1 MATVRTEDHSF
12 IVGDGDDMPIATAD
26 FSTGLAGAMH
36 NCAMICTGIDRGPV
50 TVTAEA
56 LDAAPGLDSVDQW
69 DDVAEI
75 SLTAPVGR
83 LAVHQLLYLPGEAP
97 PDLPILSPGGPG
109 TYRLRIHTRGRDAHY
124 DQVVDTPSEEYHLI
138 AWPATPTGPLIIRAT
153 DRCGYGMRLAA
164 LTTPPAPPQPPAP
177 PTNDPEKA
185 SLLENLRRPQH

>member
-26 FSTGLAGAMH
+26 FSTGLAGAMY

-83 LAVHQLLYLPGEAP
+83 LAVHQLLYLPGETP
-97 PDLPILSPGGPG
+97 PDLPTLSPGGPG
-109 TYRLRIHTRGRDAHY
+109 SYRVRIHTRGRDAHY
-124 DQVVDTPSEEYHLI
+124 DQVVDTPDEEYHLTS
-138 AWPATPTGPLIIRAT
+138 WPATPTGPLIIRAT

-164 LTTPPAPPQPPAP
+164 LNTPPAQPQPPAP
-177 PTNDPEKA
+177 PADDPEKA
-185 SLLENLRRPQH
+185 SLLENLRRSQR